1 MAQVGEIVYQVQMD
15 VAQLLTSQ
23 RQLDQRLRSM
33 EGGFDRATRSVND
46 TENAMFS
53 LSKAAALVTSALSA
67 GAIIHAVD
75 EWGQMA
81 ARIKMALNSVEGDVE
96 RYSEIQERFL
106 EVSNRNGKAIE
117 TVQALYAGSATS
129 MKELG
134 YNTTQTVDYIES
146 LSSAFTANATGAQQ
160 TESAMNA
167 LNRAMVV
174 GTLKGNDWHSVL
186 NATPSV
192 VNDIAKELSRLSGGA
207 KVTENDVKKMAM
219 ESGISMQL
227 FADAMINA
235 RQENNALADSM
246 DNTVADGFTK
256 LANSAKAYYGELN
269 QAYGVTRTIS
279 AGFAILSDSFD
290 NVATAAMVAASI
302 VGARYVGAL
311 QASAASQAKK
321 VKDTFVGM
329 AATKQAARVEIE
341 AATATINRVAAEKAL
356 AVTVQQSLSAQLAA
370 ATTEEQ
376 RTRIRREL
384 AVNSAVITG
393 LTQQET
399 VATNSLAAAQSRLN
413 IASGLASKAL
423 SLIGGPVGA
432 AMLAGAAVY
441 YFFQKAEEAKRSAHE
456 FADSLNELRASMDK
470 MSRTELAAKIAD
482 AKNELDVLT
491 DAQRDAE
498 EEVNNLKTAYKA
510 YSDGVL
516 HLGSTQ
522 DKLETISRKLAK
534 AEENLER
541 VQNDRSKT
549 VNFISAAQAKLS
561 GELLQGEELLK
572 REANTLLPNAAAALR
587 AYGLDLD
594 GATKAK
600 QKFNSESLKVQWS
613 DAGADMKKTLEREIE
628 MAGAK
633 NDVVKRQLQVKYY
646 VEDKGISGQEAEKLD
661 ELAVK
666 AGEASESQR
675 KNNNVGKESSKA
687 ANTARDAL
695 KGQSDALARLNTG
708 YREGSVELAKYDAAK
723 ALGDDATPAQIAQTE
738 KLAAEKFAIEQRS
751 ADQKAALDANVL
763 AKAKQTRDDDLAQ
776 LERQLKDKLI
786 EDEQYHKRRAE
797 INAEYAKKA
806 AEENAKS
813 AVTPAQEM
821 AAQVD
826 PVQALA
832 NEHAQKLALIKD
844 YMNQR
849 VITEQQGLA
858 LMNAANKEYDEQRTA
873 AQWQLLS
880 QQSLGYD
887 MLTSAVDSLSG
898 NASNAITGLITQTM
912 SWSDAARSLG
922 NTMLNSV
929 VNSIVQVGVE
939 MAKNFILGQTL
950 GVATQ
955 AANAS
960 AAVAGGAAALAAWT
974 PAAIAASIATM
985 GAASASG
992 LGAYTAAQATGA
1004 ATSVGMKA
1012 LTIAGARKNGGDVR
1026 GGSAYEVGEDNLP
1039 ELMQI
1044 GNKLIAIPGNNGR
1057 VFSYDDVTGAE
1068 VIPKTSSGSQ
1078 YITAGDAGKSVQNKD
1093 NNSGQQLPPIIN
1105 VYQQVSGARADVSHS
1120 KGLNEQDVISI
1131 VFRSIAEG
1139 GMVRDAITKYTS
1151 ANSKPSGGF

>member
-46 TENAMFS
+46 TETAMFS

-192 VNDIAKELSRLSGGA
+192 VSDIAKELSRLSGGA

-269 QAYGVTRTIS
+269 QAYGVTRAIS

-321 VKDTFVGM
+321 VKETLADM

-356 AVTVQQSLSAQLAA
+356 AVTVQQSLSTQLAA

-399 VATNSLAAAQSRLN
+399 AATNSLAAAQSRLN
-413 IASGLASKAL
+413 VASGLASKAL

-470 MSRTELAAKIAD
+470 MSRTELTAKIAD
-482 AKNELDVLT
+482 AKDELDVLT

-498 EEVNNLKTAYKA
+498 EEVNNLKAAYKA

-549 VNFISAAQAKLS
+549 VNFISAAQAKLN

-613 DAGADMKKTLEREIE
+613 DAGADMKKALEREIE

-675 KNNNVGKESSKA
+675 KNNNAGKDSSKA

-708 YREGSVELAKYDAAK
+708 YREGSLEMSKYDAVK
-723 ALGDDATPAQIAQTE
+723 ALGDKATESQIIASERLATAIYEVTQAQENQRKAEQGREYATGIINDSKSPLEQIDIESQAKLQKVAEFQALDLENTKLYEDAKT
-738 KLAAEKFAIEQRS
+738 AIEES
-751 ADQKAALDANVL
+751 AAASRQK
-763 AKAKQTRDDDLAQ
+763 
-776 LERQLKDKLI
+776 I
-786 EDEQYHKRRAE
+786 
-797 INAEYAKKA
+797 
-806 AEENAKS
+806 
-813 AVTPAQEM
+813 
-821 AAQVD
+821 
-826 PVQALA
+826 
-832 NEHAQKLALIKD
+832 
-844 YMNQR
+844 
-849 VITEQQGLA
+849 
-858 LMNAANKEYDEQRTA
+858 YDEE
-873 AQWQLLS
+873 
-880 QQSLGYD
+880 
-887 MLTSAVDSLSG
+887 
-898 NASNAITGLITQTM
+898 AIK
-912 SWSDAARSLG
+912 R
-922 NTMLNSV
+922 
-929 VNSIVQVGVE
+929 
-939 MAKNFILGQTL
+939 
-950 GVATQ
+950 TQ
-955 AANAS
+955 AI
-960 AAVAGGAAALAAWT
+960 GDIL
-974 PAAIAASIATM
+974 
-985 GAASASG
+985 GAASQGFDGLAGIIKSSSG
-992 LGAYTAAQATGA
+992 EANSAYRVLFGISKAFAVAQAALNLQTAISNAMAIPWPANIPAIAQATA
-1004 ATSVGMKA
+1004 
-1012 LTIAGARKNGGDVR
+1012 AGAQITSAIGGINYGGGRYTGGPVSDGSMYRFGEHGKPEILRSNDGKNYLLPGEGGRVIPNKDIGG
-1026 GGSAYEVGEDNLP
+1026 GGSD
-1039 ELMQI
+1039 
-1044 GNKLIAIPGNNGR
+1044 
-1057 VFSYDDVTGAE
+1057 
-1068 VIPKTSSGSQ
+1068 
-1078 YITAGDAGKSVQNKD
+1078 IT
-1093 NNSGQQLPPIIN
+1093 LIIN
-1105 VYQQVSGARADVSHS
+1105 NTGNPMQVTDKR
-1120 KGLNEQDVISI
+1120 EFTTQDGQRFIEMWCQN
-1131 VFRSIAEG
+1131 FAEG
-1139 GMVRDAITKYTS
+1139 GVTRDMVTRHTS
-1151 ANSKPSGGF
+1151 ANSRARG

>member
-23 RQLDQRLRSM
+23 RQLDQRLRNM
-33 EGGFDRATRSVND
+33 EGGFDRTTRSIND

-160 TESAMNA
+160 TESAMTA

-174 GTLKGNDWHSVL
+174 GVLKGNDWHSVL
-186 NATPSV
+186 NATPSI
-192 VNDIAKELSRLSGGA
+192 VNDIAKELSRLRGGM

-219 ESGISMQL
+219 EGGISMQI
-227 FADAMINA
+227 FANAMIAA
-235 RQENNALADSM
+235 RKENNALADSM

-269 QAYGVTRTIS
+269 QAYGVTRTMS
-279 AGFAILSDSFD
+279 AAFADITANFD
-290 NVATAAMVAASI
+290 TFANIANVVALV
-302 VGARYVGAL
+302 VGARLVGAFSASIKTKIL
-311 QASAASQAKK
+311 DAAASVKQAQANAATAKAAEYAATAERRKSLADKESTASAVALAQAEYNVARGSSAEAMALDNLNAKKTIARNASIAYAQSLTAEAAASQA
-321 VKDTFVGM
+321 
-329 AATKQAARVEIE
+329 ATIAARN
-341 AATATINRVAAEKAL
+341 A
-356 AVTVQQSLSAQLAA
+356 
-370 ATTEEQ
+370 
-376 RTRIRREL
+376 
-384 AVNSAVITG
+384 SAVMG
-393 LTQQET
+393 VL
-399 VATNSLAAAQSRLN
+399 RG
-413 IASGLASKAL
+413 GLA
-423 SLIGGPVGA
+423 LIGGPMGA
-432 AMLAGAAVY
+432 AMLAGAAIM
-441 YFFQKAEEAKRSAHE
+441 YFSESSKQAKQDASD
-456 FADSLNELRASMDK
+456 FADSLDELNGK
-470 MSRTELAAKIAD
+470 LKEMSFNALNGAIGKTTENIEVQEGAVKDLKDEIAD
-482 AKNELDVLT
+482 L
-491 DAQRDAE
+491 
-498 EEVNNLKTAYKA
+498 
-510 YSDGVL
+510 
-516 HLGSTQ
+516 
-522 DKLETISRKLAK
+522 
-534 AEENLER
+534 
-541 VQNDRSKT
+541 
-549 VNFISAAQAKLS
+549 
-561 GELLQGEELLK
+561 
-572 REANTLLPNAAAALR
+572 
-587 AYGLDLD
+587 
-594 GATKAK
+594 
-600 QKFNSESLKVQWS
+600 NSEYDNATRKNFS
-613 DAGADMKKTLEREIE
+613 
-628 MAGAK
+628 MAGAEK
-633 NDVVKRQLQVKYY
+633 DREKILNKIKIKTAELEVATNKLNDMQSFLAQATAEVNARVSESEKIFGGATDGASKLANMVQWLAGQMRSAADEQDNLNSKLANQGFRSEEGDKYIQQLKEQNELLSITDKRERAIAAERQRQLKAGTLADSEQMKDALSLIGANY
-646 VEDKGISGQEAEKLD
+646 DLAEAERERDSTGK
-661 ELAVK
+661 K
-666 AGEASESQR
+666 SAS
-675 KNNNVGKESSKA
+675 
-687 ANTARDAL
+687 DAL
-695 KGQSDALARLNTG
+695 KSAKAVADALKNQQAAVDRLNQG
-708 YREGSVELAKYDAAK
+708 YKEGSVELAKYDAAK
-723 ALGDDATPAQIAQTE
+723 ALGDDATPAQIAQAE

-776 LERQLKDKLI
+776 LERQLKAGDVTF
-786 EDEQYHKRRAE
+786 EQSQKRRSE

-806 AEENAKS
+806 AEINAKS
-813 AVTPAQEM
+813 AVTPVQEM

-955 AANAS
+955 AANAT

-1004 ATSVGMKA
+1004 ATSIGMKA
-1012 LTIAGARKNGGDVR
+1012 LTIAGARKDGGPV
-1026 GGSAYEVGEDNLP
+1026 SAGEMYRVGEGGKP
-1039 ELMQI
+1039 EI
-1044 GNKLIAIPGNNGR
+1044 FKASNGNQYMIPGDNGKVISNR
-1057 VFSYDDVTGAE
+1057 DIGGGQVPVT
-1068 VIPKTSSGSQ
+1068 VNINDYSSGGNRVDAQARQDSNG
-1078 YITAGDAGKSVQNKD
+1078 ITIDAFITDMDNK
-1093 NNSGQQLPPIIN
+1093 GPM
-1105 VYQQVSGARADVSHS
+1105 HS
-1120 KGLNEQDVISI
+1120 
-1131 VFRSIAEG
+1131 
-1139 GMVRDAITKYTS
+1139 AITRNTTAS
-1151 ANSKPSGGF
+1151 ARVR

>member
-23 RQLDQRLRSM
+23 RQLDQRLRNM
-33 EGGFDRATRSVND
+33 EGGFNRTTTAVNGTERS
-46 TENAMFS
+46 MSS
-53 LSKAAALVTSALSA
+53 LSRVAASLTAYLSASAVASYAEAWTVLNNKLVNSIKAGETLAVVNQRVFDIAQNSRSSLDGIATLYSRLERAMRSAGLSGQELGQITTTISKAMTVSGATAAESEGALVQLSQALAS
-67 GAIIHAVD
+67 GVLR
-75 EWGQMA
+75 GQEFNSMSEQAPALMKGLADSLGVSIGKLRAMA
-81 ARIKMALNSVEGDVE
+81 AEGKLTTDVLLKAFREMGPTIE
-96 RYSEIQERFL
+96 REF
-106 EVSNRNGKAIE
+106 A
-117 TVQALYAGSATS
+117 
-129 MKELG
+129 
-134 YNTTQTVDYIES
+134 NTTQTMSQSLQIASNNITKFFGENTTVKTFISIFNDATVSASNNLES
-146 LSSAFTANATGAQQ
+146 LTN
-160 TESAMNA
+160 
-167 LNRAMVV
+167 
-174 GTLKGNDWHSVL
+174 VL
-186 NATPSV
+186 L
-192 VNDIAKELSRLSGGA
+192 IAA
-207 KVTENDVKKMAM
+207 
-219 ESGISMQL
+219 
-227 FADAMINA
+227 
-235 RQENNALADSM
+235 
-246 DNTVADGFTK
+246 
-256 LANSAKAYYGELN
+256 
-269 QAYGVTRTIS
+269 GVMGS
-279 AGFAILSDSFD
+279 
-290 NVATAAMVAASI
+290 
-302 VGARYVGAL
+302 RYVGAL
-311 QASAASQAKK
+311 TLSAAAQAKK
-321 VKDTFVGM
+321 VKETFAGM

-356 AVTVQQSLSAQLAA
+356 AVTVQQSLGAQLAA
-370 ATTEEQ
+370 ATTEAQ

-399 VATNSLAAAQSRLN
+399 AATNSLAAAQSRLN
-413 IASGLASKAL
+413 VASGLASKAL

-482 AKNELDVLT
+482 AKDELDTLT
-491 DAQRDAE
+491 NAQRDAE

-516 HLGSTQ
+516 HLGNTQ

-549 VNFISAAQAKLS
+549 VNFISAAQAKLN
-561 GELLQGEELLK
+561 GELLQGEDLLK
-572 REANTLLPNAAAALR
+572 REASTLLPNAGAALR
-587 AYGLDLD
+587 AYGLDLE

-600 QKFNSESLKVQWS
+600 QKFNSASLKVEWS

-633 NDVVKRQLQVKYY
+633 DDVVRRQLQVKYY
-646 VEDKGISGQEAEKLD
+646 VEDKGLSEQEAEKLA
-661 ELAVK
+661 ELAAK
-666 AGEASESQR
+666 AGEASEAKKTGIKTSR
-675 KNNNVGKESSKA
+675 EAAAEAKKEATEAEKLKQKITDLANATKVAELETKGLSREAAILEAVQKLGSKA
-687 ANTARDAL
+687 NA
-695 KGQSDALARLNTG
+695 
-708 YREGSVELAKYDAAK
+708 
-723 ALGDDATPAQIAQTE
+723 AQIAEITE
-738 KLAAEKFAIEQRS
+738 LAGKEYDLTQKIKDRKEAFEQNPRSKANQDMKLASE
-751 ADQKAALDANVL
+751 
-763 AKAKQTRDDDLAQ
+763 Q
-776 LERQLKDKLI
+776 LERQLEGDLI
-786 EDEQYHKRRAE
+786 TEEQYQKRSIELKAEHARKTAE
-797 INAEYAKKA
+797 I
-806 AEENAKS
+806 NAKS
-813 AVTPAQEM
+813 AVTPVQEM

-955 AANAS
+955 AANAT

-1004 ATSVGMKA
+1004 ATSIGMKA
-1012 LTIAGARKNGGDVR
+1012 LTIAGARKDGGPV
-1026 GGSAYEVGEDNLP
+1026 SAGEMYRVGEGGKP
-1039 ELMQI
+1039 EI
-1044 GNKLIAIPGNNGR
+1044 FKASNGNQYMIPGDNGKVISNR
-1057 VFSYDDVTGAE
+1057 DIGGGQVPVT
-1068 VIPKTSSGSQ
+1068 VNINDYSSGGNR
-1078 YITAGDAGKSVQNKD
+1078 IDAQARQDSNGMTIDVFIADMDNK
-1093 NNSGQQLPPIIN
+1093 GPM
-1105 VYQQVSGARADVSHS
+1105 HS
-1120 KGLNEQDVISI
+1120 
-1131 VFRSIAEG
+1131 
-1139 GMVRDAITKYTS
+1139 AITRNTTAS
-1151 ANSKPSGGF
+1151 ARVR